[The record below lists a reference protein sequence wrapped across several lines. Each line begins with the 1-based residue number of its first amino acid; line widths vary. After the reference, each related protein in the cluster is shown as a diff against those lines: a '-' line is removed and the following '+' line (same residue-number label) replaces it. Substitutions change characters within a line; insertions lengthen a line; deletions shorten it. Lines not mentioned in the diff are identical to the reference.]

1 MTRTFT
7 TIKKILLLLVLVSL
21 ASFLHAQAP
30 SITCPGTTV
39 TYGDQ
44 STNDPLLW
52 NATVWWDPL
61 LNSKDMAEN
70 AVPLEITFTNACTT
84 GSLEVKYILYLD
96 LDNNGSLE
104 TRVDS
109 DTLPAANTIHFNNN
123 GLAITAG
130 DQRKFDFRPVVAAD
144 KYRFDL
150 EVAPISATERKA
162 KLVWKTSAAVPSM
175 AQLPHGTHKIKWQV
189 TNGCGQQSTSEYT
202 FIVRDDQPPTVTC
215 NNGLQFNFGPASGG
229 GPGVI
234 YLWLSY
240 FLNTFNDNLTPNP
253 MLKFAIRK
261 SGTGTGFPTDADGLP
276 QVGVSFPCIEKGI
289 NTVEIWAKD
298 MAGNTSFC
306 EAYFLLKD
314 GNSHC
319 WCHCPIKLGI
329 IKNELDQGIEDVS
342 VLTENYTQ
350 GVPLFPIPTVFTSN
364 NGYYSITKDIPYG
377 PLATIRPVSELD
389 PLNGVNIWD
398 LILISRHI
406 LGLTLLDSPYKL
418 IAADANQSGT
428 VTTFDIVELR
438 KLILGTYAKLPNN
451 SSWRFVDKTQIFTNP
466 ENPFADTIISLLPL
480 NPIPFPIP
488 TNYGMHIYFDF
499 IGTKIGDVDNT
510 AKPSGFS
517 APTEDRTEKTTFAFQ
532 DRNIEE
538 NEVISLHFAAAP
550 NIEGYQMTL
559 DVEQF
564 ELLEIIPQNE
574 LTMDN
579 FAVFEQ
585 AITMVTE
592 QPNQGFDLRLRAKQA
607 GQLSSMLAITDT
619 VTRSVAFDR
628 NGVSKGIALDF
639 YPIQKE
645 AIQLNQNVPN
655 PWNTATNIGFYL
667 PAAKTQVTFTV
678 EDEIGRVVYT
688 TTNTYPSG
696 YQSIVLDKSMVP
708 QAGIYWYSITTAQD
722 KLVQKMVKF

>member
-1 MTRTFT
+1 MIRIFT
-7 TIKKILLLLVLVSL
+7 TISRVFLPLLVLVSL
-21 ASFLHAQAP
+21 TSFLPAQAP
-30 SITCPGTTV
+30 VITCPGTTV

-44 STNDPLLW
+44 SNNDAELW
-52 NATVWWDPL
+52 NAATWWDATI
-61 LNSKDMAEN
+61 NSKDLAEN
-70 AVPLEITFTNACTT
+70 AVPLSINITDICTT
-84 GSLEVKYILYLD
+84 GSLSTRYILYLD

-123 GLAITAG
+123 GLAVTAG
-130 DQRKFDFRPVVAAD
+130 EQRQFDFRSVALTN

-150 EVAPISATERKA
+150 LVDAVSPTEKKA
-162 KLVWKTSAAVPSM
+162 QLVWRSSPTATTM
-175 AQLPHGTHKIKWQV
+175 AQLPYGTHKIKWV
-189 TNGCGQQSTSEYT
+189 VNNGCGQQSICEYT
-202 FIVRDDQPPTVTC
+202 FTIRDEKPPIVECV
-215 NNGLQFNFGPASGG
+215 NNLAVNLMNISGG
-229 GPGVI
+229 RLE
-234 YLWLSY
+234 LWATDFLS
-240 FLNTFNDNLTPNP
+240 FASDNTTP
-253 MLKFAIRK
+253 
-261 SGTGTGFPTDADGLP
+261 TGQITLGLRRAGMGNGFPTNANGTP
-276 QVGVSFPCIEKGI
+276 QTSLEFLCWDLGAQSIELW
-289 NTVEIWAKD
+289 VKD
-298 MAGNTSFC
+298 KAGNTAFC
-306 EAYFLLKD
+306 EAVV
-314 GNSHC
+314 
-319 WCHCPIKLGI
+319 I
-329 IKNELDQGIEDVS
+329 IQDNVGFCCFPTNIINGAIATEDFIGIEDVEVS
-342 VLTENYTQ
+342 AQEGQ
-350 GVPLFPIPTVFTSN
+350 GSPLSGFFYSSIFTN
-364 NGYYSITKDIPYG
+364 AAGFYSIQIGYHDFSE
-377 PLATIRPVSELD
+377 TITVAPTLDLD
-389 PLNGVNIWD
+389 PINGVNAWD
-398 LILISRHI
+398 LILISKHI
-406 LGLTLLDSPYKL
+406 LGLSPLNSPYKL

-428 VTTFDIVELR
+428 ITTFDIVELR
-438 KLILGTYAKLPNN
+438 KLILGTYPKLPNN
-451 SSWRFVDKTQIFTNP
+451 TSWRFVDKAQVFTNP
-466 ENPFADTIISLLPL
+466 ENPFADSIRSTALLL
-480 NPIPFPIP
+480 VYEFPW
-488 TNYGMHIYFDF
+488 MADWSF

-510 AKPSGFS
+510 ATPNGFS
-517 APTEDRTEKTTFAFQ
+517 APTEDRTEKTTFTFQ

-628 NGVSKGIALDF
+628 NGVSKGIALGF
-639 YPIQKE
+639 NPIQKE